1 MFNSILKKLI
11 LIFLSICLYGH
22 IYSQQ
27 KSGIVSGI
35 VKEKSSGKA
44 LANVNV
50 FISGTTLG
58 AVTNNSGHFE
68 IKGIPEGNYTI
79 VASMIGYEHK
89 IDKIEIENNKKY
101 MVEFY
106 LEEATYDIGTVE
118 VSAEVPEE
126 WKINLST
133 FKEYFLGTT
142 DYSKGCLIENEYNL
156 DFIMD
161 ETGTLNVKCPVNL
174 VITNKALGYKIECLL
189 LLFTFDESSSSVKYV
204 YHTKF
209 SEMTTNDKSE
219 KHEWENNR
227 KMCYAKSLKRFLKS
241 AVNNEFY
248 NNGYLIG
255 QSFSPFDLKLNVRS
269 KKKSSGK
276 LWIKEPGPISS
287 LEILKYDY
295 EYDQYVLSFDNY
307 LYVGNSITG
316 DYSWLYL
323 PFGQSELD
331 RYGEPVNPVSIQAY
345 GSFANNGTANLLPKD
360 YEFE

>member
-1 MFNSILKKLI
+1 MSNPTQKKFV
-11 LIFLSICLYGH
+11 LIFICICLYSH

-27 KSGIVSGI
+27 KSGIVYGT
-35 VKEKSSGKA
+35 VKEKSSSKA
-44 LANVNV
+44 LVNVNV

-58 AVTNNSGHFE
+58 TVTNNNGHFE

-101 MVEFY
+101 KIEFY
-106 LEEATYDIGTVE
+106 LEEATYEIGTVE
-118 VSAEVPEE
+118 VSAAVPEE
-126 WKINLST
+126 WKTNLST
-133 FKEYFLGTT
+133 FKKYFLGTT
-142 DYSKGCLIENEYNL
+142 DYSNNCFIENEYNL

-189 LLFTFDESSSSVKYV
+189 LLFTFAESNSSVKYV

-209 SEMTTNDKSE
+209 SEMTTSDKSE
-219 KHEWENNR
+219 KDEWENNR
-227 KMCYAKSLKRFLKS
+227 KMCYSRSLKRFLKFT
-241 AVNNEFY
+241 VNNEFY
-248 NNGYLIG
+248 NGGYLIG
-255 QSFSPFDLKLNVRS
+255 QSSSPFDLKLNVRS
-269 KKKSSGK
+269 KKKSSDK
-276 LWIKEPGPISS
+276 LWIKEPRLISS
-287 LEILKYDY
+287 LEILKYDD
-295 EYDQYVLSFDNY
+295 EYDQYVLSFNHY

-323 PFGQSELD
+323 PSGKSDLD
-331 RYGEPVNPVSIQAY
+331 RYGEPVNPMSIQAF

-360 YEFE
+360 YDFE